1 MISKADKLYISMY
14 NDIYGGLLSGNTGE
28 MVRMYYDCDLSLNEI
43 AEQFN
48 VTRQAVHDTL
58 QRAEKQLISYEAE
71 LRLYEKRRR
80 IRDIADYCN
89 SDGVEELRH
98 RLNCISDITEENNGC
113 F

>member
-1 MISKADKLYISMY
+1 MSTKEKKLYISMY

-43 AEQFN
+43 AEQFG

-58 QRAEKQLISYEAE
+58 QRAEKQLIVFETE

-80 IRDIADYCN
+80 IRDISEFCDN
-89 SDGVEELRH
+89 DDIDDLRH
-98 RLNCISDITEENNGC
+98 RLKCIRDITEENNGC